1 MPIFEKLCK
10 TIETY
15 FKQGGMH
22 VQLNYLS
29 VGELK
34 DALEHPENYQS
45 LRVRVSGYSGTF
57 VKLEAGIQDEILHR
71 TLER

>member
-1 MPIFEKLCK
+1 
-10 TIETY
+10 
-15 FKQGGMH
+15 MH

-29 VGELK
+29 AGELK